1 MLYANW
7 NLALS
12 AAAESE
18 RGKEGNKSLGS
29 YARASEGKKHQD
41 DRVKAMTE
49 DEESV
54 WLGVKDGQLHLFH
67 NVKNWGGVR
76 SRPNHKVGCLWG
88 LGAEAKALIINAEC
102 WENPLTLRTPLAKT
116 LFACSSVEEV
126 NNAEPHPTAR
136 NASFTTLRASL
147 PPPFILKMMLREGR
161 THWEADELLLEV
173 IEEAK
178 LFDGEHKED
187 PSHKDKAG
195 KSLENLVRFLWSV
208 KKGLID
214 ELGTE
219 DTEESDTELT
229 THWLN
234 CHCRNIEGAIEAER
248 ARRTNFPN
256 HERATDPSNSSTNT
270 LSNNPSIT
278 KTRNSHVSF
287 VENDPMNED
296 EMSINSEGETPVFK
310 MGEGLDTQSV
320 NILNSIMKTNKQ
332 KPTFS
337 FDNIAPGDG
346 DAALRMSAAMMS
358 HLSES
363 LDHSNKLKV
372 VEIRAQSLRES
383 ERKNRVHDFHESFP
397 RMIKNAGGSGTMAL
411 VDLPESAKRF
421 FNCKTVGKADQ
432 ELTAQFEAMGMPMVC
447 VSGTETSSSTTE

>member
-18 RGKEGNKSLGS
+18 RGKEGNKFLGS

-41 DRVKAMTE
+41 DRLKATTE

-76 SRPNHKVGCLWG
+76 SRPNHKVGCLFG
-88 LGAEAKALIINAEC
+88 LGTEAKALIINAEC
-102 WENPLTLRTPLAKT
+102 WENPFTLRTPLAKT
-116 LFACSSVEEV
+116 LFSCSSTEEV

-136 NASFTTLRASL
+136 NASFTNLRASL
-147 PPPFILKMMLREGR
+147 PPPFILKRMLREGR
-161 THWEADELLLEV
+161 ISWEADELLLEV

-178 LFDGEHKED
+178 LFDEEHKED
-187 PSHKDKAG
+187 PSHKDKAS

-234 CHCRNIEGAIEAER
+234 CHCRNIEGAINAER
-248 ARRTNFPN
+248 ARRTYQPN
-256 HERATDPSNSSTNT
+256 QDGATTPPIIPSRTNLT
-270 LSNNPSIT
+270 TPPTTYPLTKSAPLTCPS
-278 KTRNSHVSF
+278 
-287 VENDPMNED
+287 
-296 EMSINSEGETPVFK
+296 
-310 MGEGLDTQSV
+310 
-320 NILNSIMKTNKQ
+320 
-332 KPTFS
+332 
-337 FDNIAPGDG
+337 
-346 DAALRMSAAMMS
+346 
-358 HLSES
+358 
-363 LDHSNKLKV
+363 
-372 VEIRAQSLRES
+372 
-383 ERKNRVHDFHESFP
+383 
-397 RMIKNAGGSGTMAL
+397 
-411 VDLPESAKRF
+411 
-421 FNCKTVGKADQ
+421 
-432 ELTAQFEAMGMPMVC
+432 
-447 VSGTETSSSTTE
+447 